1 MLNKLPNLLIVG
13 AAKSGTTSLH
23 HYLNQH
29 PDIFMSSLKEP
40 HFLINKEIGE
50 KRIPNGIINIEDYI
64 QLFKGYSRTKYRGE
78 SSVMYLLFP
87 EITIA
92 NIKKYLSDDVKII
105 IMLRNPVD
113 RAHSGYQHVK
123 RYNIMESLSFKDA
136 LEKSENRYFKNKNMT
151 PASRYLELGMYYDQV
166 KEFSEAFTNIHV
178 IIYDAYKSDFNSEL
192 QKVFKFLEID
202 SVVIDAEEKYMVG
215 GWQWKNEWLK
225 HLMIK
230 KNLFKSIVKL
240 LVPFKKLRKWI
251 RVLIQHKNTIKVNAI
266 DLNTEQWLK
275 TYYKG
280 DVEKLS
286 KLLDVELNHWT
297 K

>member
-23 HYLNQH
+23 NYLNQH
-29 PDIFMSSLKEP
+29 PDIFMSSHKEP

-50 KRIPNGIINIEDYI
+50 KRIPNGIINIEEYS
-64 QLFKGYSRTKYRGE
+64 QLFKGYSNKKYRGE

-105 IMLRNPVD
+105 IMLRNPVE
-113 RAHSGYQHVK
+113 RAYSGYQHVK
-123 RYNIMESLSFKDA
+123 RYNTMELLSFKDA
-136 LEKSENRYFKNKNMT
+136 VEKSENRYFKNKNMT

-178 IIYDAYKSDFNSEL
+178 IIYDAYKADFNSEL

>member
-113 RAHSGYQHVK
+113 RAYSGYQHVK

-136 LEKSENRYFKNKNMT
+136 LDKSEYRYFKNKNMT

-178 IIYDAYKSDFNSEL
+178 IIYDAYKADFNSEL

>member
-1 MLNKLPNLLIVG
+1 MLNELPNLLIVG

-92 NIKKYLSDDVKII
+92 NIKKYLSDEVKII

-113 RAHSGYQHVK
+113 RAYSGYQHVK

-202 SVVIDAEEKYMVG
+202 SVVIDAEEKYMIG

-230 KNLFKSIVKL
+230 KNLFKSILKL
-240 LVPFKKLRKWI
+240 LVPFKKLRKSI
-251 RVLIQHKNTIKVNAI
+251 RALLKNKNTIKVDDI
-266 DLNTEQWLK
+266 DPDVESWLK
-275 TYYKG
+275 EYYKD
-280 DVEKLS
+280 DVAKLS
-286 KLLDVELNHWT
+286 KFLNIELKHWT
-297 K
+297 I